1 MTEDSS
7 VRVSSSDEANVPND
21 ASHARQRKKK
31 RKWDQPAES
40 LVAVG
45 MAVPG
50 VIPLST
56 TATLGGGI
64 SYPGIAPVSGAVLT
78 NPLVASVQQQTTIGA
93 VQKPN
98 QKIQDELI
106 IAREIVINDAESS
119 VRYKLTKR
127 QTQEEIQRC
136 TGAIVIT
143 RGKYRQ
149 PNAPADGEKPLYL
162 HISAGAHIKET
173 AERILAVDRAAAM
186 IEEMLRQ
193 GPNSQLVPSSPPSIL
208 ANGLKVFSE
217 SVFLG
222 FDADP
227 SLNIAARIRG
237 PNDQYINHIM
247 NETGATVILRG
258 HGSGSDECS
267 NGEDGQQPMHLFLSS
282 NNAKSLEDA
291 KLLAENLLDTI
302 SVECGVSRVSSCK
315 VYSAVPQP
323 QQVYSAV
330 PPPQQVYSAVPPPQQ
345 VYSVVPPPQQNPT
358 AISTPLVYSAVPPPQ
373 QLLAGVQSSTMGLEA
388 TTGLT
393 TSSISSAVGSTPVT
407 PASFVGVPGVAT
419 TALAPGATPYSA
431 GYLSSG
437 SQANSIGY
445 TPPSVLG
452 GTSYIGYGGIY
463 PQATP
468 LQQVAL
474 VLRHSPSIASTVAP
488 TTSASNEESKSKST
502 TSSEVE
508 KEKRPPQRRKF
519 QELPVGS
526 NGTRKFNQGLEH
538 LKPNEQSADMAV
550 RKVLTM
556 PAPKKLIQPSS
567 NGMPPPP
574 PRKMPPPPPP
584 PKFHDPPEVK
594 VQDKSESF
602 PKTKSDAVPDT
613 LVKLM
618 EYGDED
624 DDLDDSSEESLA
636 SSPRKVG
643 AQKPFWA
650 L

>member
-7 VRVSSSDEANVPND
+7 VRVSSSDEAHVPND
-21 ASHARQRKKK
+21 ASQARQRKKK

-45 MAVPG
+45 MVVPG

-64 SYPGIAPVSGAVLT
+64 SYPGIAAVSGAVLT
-78 NPLVASVQQQTTIGA
+78 NPLVASVQQQTTVGA

-98 QKIQDELI
+98 QQKIQDELI

-143 RGKYRQ
+143 RGKYRP
-149 PNAPADGEKPLYL
+149 PNALADGEKPLYL

-193 GPNSQLVPSSPPSIL
+193 GPNVQSVSSAPPSTL
-208 ANGLKVFSE
+208 ANGLKVFNE

-247 NETGATVILRG
+247 NETGATVTLRG

-267 NGEDGQQPMHLFLSS
+267 NGEDGQQPLHLFLSS
-282 NNAKSLEDA
+282 NNAKGLEDA

-330 PPPQQVYSAVPPPQQ
+330 PPPQQVYNVVLPPL
-345 VYSVVPPPQQNPT
+345 QNPT

-373 QLLAGVQSSTMGLEA
+373 QLLAGVQSSAMGLEA
-388 TTGLT
+388 TTGLS
-393 TSSISSAVGSTPVT
+393 TSPLSSAVASTPVT
-407 PASFVGVPGVAT
+407 PASLVGVPGVT
-419 TALAPGATPYSA
+419 NTALAPGATSYSA
-431 GYLSSG
+431 GHLSSG
-437 SQANSIGY
+437 PQGNTIGY
-445 TPPSVLG
+445 TAPSVLG

-474 VLRHSPSIASTVAP
+474 VLRHSPPIASTVAP
-488 TTSASNEESKSKST
+488 TTSASNGEYKSKST

-526 NGTRKFNQGLEH
+526 NGTRKLNQVIALLLLKSLKFNISCIQG
-538 LKPNEQSADMAV
+538 
-550 RKVLTM
+550 KVFRSPLY
-556 PAPKKLIQPSS
+556 
-567 NGMPPPP
+567 
-574 PRKMPPPPPP
+574 
-584 PKFHDPPEVK
+584 
-594 VQDKSESF
+594 SF
-602 PKTKSDAVPDT
+602 VVF
-613 LVKLM
+613 L
-618 EYGDED
+618 
-624 DDLDDSSEESLA
+624 
-636 SSPRKVG
+636 
-643 AQKPFWA
+643 
-650 L
+650 